1 MATLAV
7 LVGVALVAVGL
18 GGYLGTGGHTPH
30 ALIPALI
37 GVLLAGSGFL
47 ARQERLRMHAMHFGV
62 LVALLGAL
70 GCLRGVFQL
79 PGLLTGTG
87 NVPAVAVIE
96 QCVTFILCVA
106 FVVTA
111 VRSFIA
117 ARRART
123 GPS

>member
-1 MATLAV
+1 MANLAI

-18 GGYLGTGGHTPH
+18 GGYLGSGAHTPH

-37 GVLLAGSGFL
+37 GVLVGGSGL
-47 ARQERLRMHAMHFGV
+47 VARDERYRKHAMHFGV
-62 LVALLGAL
+62 LVALLGAA
-70 GCLRGVFQL
+70 GSLRGVFQL
-79 PGLLTGTG
+79 PDLLAGTG
-87 NVPAVAVIE
+87 HVPALAVIE
-96 QCVTFILCVA
+96 QCVTFILCTA

-123 GPS
+123 GQS

>member
-1 MATLAV
+1 MASLAV

-30 ALIPALI
+30 ALIPAVI
-37 GVLLAGSGFL
+37 GLLLGASGL
-47 ARQERLRMHAMHFGV
+47 VARNERPRMHAMHFGV
-62 LVALLGAL
+62 LVALLGAV

-79 PGLLTGTG
+79 PGLLSGTG

-96 QCVTFILCVA
+96 QCVTFVLCVA

-117 ARRART
+117 ARRARA
-123 GPS
+123 GQS

>member
-7 LVGVALVAVGL
+7 LVGVVLVAVGL
-18 GGYLGTGGHTPH
+18 GGYVATGGHTPH

-37 GVLLAGSGFL
+37 GVLLGGSGVL
-47 ARQERLRMHAMHFGV
+47 AREERFRMHAMHFGV

-87 NVPAVAVIE
+87 NVPAAAVIE
-96 QCVTFILCVA
+96 QCVTFVLCTA

-123 GPS
+123 GQS

>member
-1 MATLAV
+1 MANLAI

-18 GGYLGTGGHTPH
+18 GGYLGSGAHTPH

-37 GVLLAGSGFL
+37 GVLVGGAGL
-47 ARQERLRMHAMHFGV
+47 VARDERYRMHAMHFAV
-62 LVALLGAL
+62 VVALLGAV

-79 PGLLTGTG
+79 PDLLAGTG
-87 NVPAVAVIE
+87 HVPALGVIV
-96 QCVTFILCVA
+96 QCLTFVLCTA

-123 GPS
+123 GQS

>member
-7 LVGVALVAVGL
+7 LVGVVLVAVGL
-18 GGYLGTGGHTPH
+18 GGYVATGGHTPH

-37 GVLLAGSGFL
+37 GVLLGGS
-47 ARQERLRMHAMHFGV
+47 GV

-87 NVPAVAVIE
+87 NVPAAAVIE
-96 QCVTFILCVA
+96 QCVTFVLCIA

-123 GPS
+123 GQS